1 MKPRPNLPALALGAA
16 LAGSAALAACAPA
29 DPPPGTAAGAANGT
43 RSCFLP
49 RSVNGFNAIDRDT
62 VNVTVGVREIYQ
74 LEILG
79 TCPDVDFTQ
88 RIGIRSTHGASWVC
102 QGMDAELLVPGP
114 TGVDRCPVTS
124 VRKLSEAEVEAE
136 RASRRG
142 R

>member
-1 MKPRPNLPALALGAA
+1 MTPNSPFRMPACALAVCL
-16 LAGSAALAACAPA
+16 ALAACAPA
-29 DPPPGTAAGAANGT
+29 DGPAGASANADGG
-43 RSCFLP
+43 RQCFLP
-49 RSVNGFNAIDRDT
+49 RSVNGFSAIDRDT

-102 QGMDAELLVPGP
+102 QGMDAELIVPGP

-124 VRKLSEAEVEAE
+124 VRKLSEAEAE
-136 RASRRG
+136 RASRQG